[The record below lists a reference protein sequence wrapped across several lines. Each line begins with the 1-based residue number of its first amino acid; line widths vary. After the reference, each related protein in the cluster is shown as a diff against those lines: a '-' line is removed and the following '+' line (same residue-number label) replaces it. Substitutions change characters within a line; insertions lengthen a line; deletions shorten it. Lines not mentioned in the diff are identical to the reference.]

1 MYNDNTNSNFS
12 LRNVIIQFLFVAL
25 FIFILMWL
33 FPLKSDLNEALE
45 ECGNSECTILY
56 DRIFNENVLNMKDAA
71 KDYFTTERL
80 PKNVNDSV
88 KITLGKMLDEK
99 IILPFTDK
107 NGDSCDLEASYVE
120 VTKKDNEY
128 IMKVNLKCGE
138 QENYLLVY
146 MGCYDYCSTL
156 ICEKTKSDVKTPVI
170 YSPQTNKPITNN
182 KVNNVTNNTNN
193 NENKTPDID
202 IDIDID
208 IDNSNKNDN
217 NTETPIT
224 PTPTPQPEEKE
235 YLYEYV
241 KETDGYYKES
251 DWSEYSETPV
261 SASSTTSV
269 RTKTVQKRKLV
280 GYNVT
285 TSYDKTKPIYANK
298 VVTTG
303 TEEIRVCDEY
313 GYVTAGT
320 STGSE
325 WIYQGLVTLYSAPTS
340 TNSVK
345 YEFVRFADESC
356 SENCSSSV
364 GMIFRKYTKSSTSTS
379 KYTCTKSSI
388 KTITL
393 TTTVKTITGYE
404 KKVTKEPVYNYS
416 TVKMYSYKT
425 RTYIN
430 GTKDIKWSVKNDTT
444 LLNSGYS
451 YTGNYKEK

>member
-1 MYNDNTNSNFS
+1 MYNDNTNSSFS
-12 LRNVIIQFLFVAL
+12 MRNVIIQFLFVAL

-33 FPLKSDLNEALE
+33 FPLKSDLNNALE
-45 ECGNSECTILY
+45 KCGGNSECTILY

-71 KDYFTTERL
+71 KDYFTIERL
-80 PKNVNDSV
+80 PKNVNESV

-99 IILPFTDK
+99 LLLPFTDK
-107 NGDSCDLEASYVE
+107 NGDSCDLDASYVE

-128 IMKVNLKCGE
+128 VMKVNLKCGE
-138 QENYLLVY
+138 QENYILVY

-156 ICEKTKSDVKTPVI
+156 ICEKNKSDVKTPVI
-170 YSPQTNKPITNN
+170 YSPQTNKPVVN
-182 KVNNVTNNTNN
+182 KPVVNKPTN
-193 NENKTPDID
+193 NENKTPDIN
-202 IDIDID
+202 IDIDIN
-208 IDNSNKNDN
+208 NSNTNNNNSN
-217 NTETPIT
+217 NTETPVT
-224 PTPTPQPEEKE
+224 PSPTVKE

-269 RTKTVQKRKLV
+269 RTKTVQKRKLI

-285 TSYDKTKPIYANK
+285 KSYDKTKPIYANK

-303 TEEIRVCDEY
+303 TEEIRVCDEFD
-313 GYVTAGT
+313 YVTAGT
-320 STGSE
+320 STGSK

-356 SENCSSSV
+356 SATCGSSV
-364 GMIFRKYTKSSTSTS
+364 GMIYRKYTKSSTSTS

-404 KKVTKEPVYNYS
+404 TKVTKEPVYNYS

-425 RTYIN
+425 RTYVN
-430 GTKDIKWSVKNDTT
+430 GNKDIKWSVKNDTT

-451 YTGNYKEK
+451 YTGNYKQK

>member
-12 LRNVIIQFLFVAL
+12 VRNVIIQFLFVAL

-33 FPLKSDLNEALE
+33 FPLKSDLNKALE
-45 ECGNSECTILY
+45 NCGGSECTDNSVLY
-56 DRIFNENVLNMKDAA
+56 DRIFNENVIAMKDAA

-80 PKNVNDSV
+80 PKNTDDVV
-88 KITLGKMLDEK
+88 KLTLGDMLDKK

-107 NGDSCDLEASYVE
+107 NGDSCDLTESYVE
-120 VTKKDNEY
+120 VTKKDKEY
-128 IMKVNLKCGE
+128 VMKVNLKCGE

-156 ICEKTKSDVKTPVI
+156 ICEKNKSDVKTPVI
-170 YSPQTNKPITNN
+170 YNPTTHKP
-182 KVNNVTNNTNN
+182 VHNTTN
-193 NENKTPDID
+193 NENKTPDIN

-208 IDNSNKNDN
+208 IDNSNTN
-217 NTETPIT
+217 NNNNNNNSTPT
-224 PTPTPQPEEKE
+224 PEPTPTPNPQPETKE

-241 KETDGYYKES
+241 KETNGYYKES

-261 SASSTTSV
+261 SANATTAV

-325 WIYQGLVTLYSAPTS
+325 WVYQGLVTLYSAPTS
-340 TNSVK
+340 TSTVK
-345 YEFVRFADESC
+345 YEFVRFTDESC
-356 SENCSSSV
+356 SNICTSSV
-364 GMIFRKYTKSSTSTS
+364 GMIFRKYTKSTVDTS
-379 KYTCTKSSI
+379 KYTCTKSSV
-388 KTITL
+388 KSITL

-404 KKVTKEPVYNYS
+404 EKVTKEPVYTYS

-425 RTYIN
+425 RTYVN

-444 LLNSGYS
+444 LLSNGYS
-451 YTGNYKEK
+451 YTGNYKLK

>member
-1 MYNDNTNSNFS
+1 MYNDNTNSSFS
-12 LRNVIIQFLFVAL
+12 MRNVIIQFLFVAL
-25 FIFILMWL
+25 FIFILIWL
-33 FPLKSDLNEALE
+33 FPLKSDLNNALE
-45 ECGNSECTILY
+45 SCGGNSECTILY
-56 DRIFNENVLNMKDAA
+56 DRIFNQNVLNMKDAA
-71 KDYFTTERL
+71 KDYFTIERL

-99 IILPFTDK
+99 LILPFTDK

-128 IMKVNLKCGE
+128 VMKVNLKCGE
-138 QENYLLVY
+138 QENYILVY

-156 ICEKTKSDVKTPVI
+156 ICEKNKSDVKKPVI
-170 YSPQTNKPITNN
+170 YSPQTNQPVVNKPVVNKPTNN
-182 KVNNVTNNTNN
+182 ENKVPDINIDIDINNSNTNN
-193 NENKTPDID
+193 N
-202 IDIDID
+202 
-208 IDNSNKNDN
+208 SN
-217 NTETPIT
+217 NTQKPVTPE
-224 PTPTPQPEEKE
+224 PTVKE

-241 KETDGYYKES
+241 KETNGYYKES

-269 RTKTVQKRKLV
+269 RTKTVQKRKLI

-320 STGSE
+320 SQGSE

-340 TNSVK
+340 TSSVK

-356 SENCSSSV
+356 SLTCSSSV

-388 KTITL
+388 KSITL

-425 RTYIN
+425 RTYVN
-430 GTKDIKWSVKNDTT
+430 GTKDIKWSVKNDTS
-444 LLNSGYS
+444 LLNNGYS
-451 YTGNYKEK
+451 YTGNYKQK